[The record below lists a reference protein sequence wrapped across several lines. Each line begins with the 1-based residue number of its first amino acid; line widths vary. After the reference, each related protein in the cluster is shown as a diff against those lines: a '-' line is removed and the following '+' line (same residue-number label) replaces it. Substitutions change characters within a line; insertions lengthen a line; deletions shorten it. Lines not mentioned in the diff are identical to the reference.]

1 VAAFVVAVLAAPKAE
16 LAYEPAVAIV
26 LVTVVEK
33 LESSFK
39 AAANSFNVFNA
50 EGAESIRL
58 ETEFATYSSVA
69 RGLPPAVE
77 PSITTTVSLVVST
90 NNSPTAPVTLA
101 KFAVVSLLNCNVFAI
116 FD

>member
-1 VAAFVVAVLAAPKAE
+1 M
-16 LAYEPAVAIV
+16 AYPPAVA
-26 LVTVVEK
+26 TVFEIDVEK
-33 LESSFK
+33 FASSFN
-39 AAANSFNVFNA
+39 AAANSFNVSNA
-50 EGAESIRL
+50 PGAESIRL
-58 ETEFATYSSVA
+58 ETEFATNASVA

-90 NNSPTAPVTLA
+90 NISPTAPVTLA